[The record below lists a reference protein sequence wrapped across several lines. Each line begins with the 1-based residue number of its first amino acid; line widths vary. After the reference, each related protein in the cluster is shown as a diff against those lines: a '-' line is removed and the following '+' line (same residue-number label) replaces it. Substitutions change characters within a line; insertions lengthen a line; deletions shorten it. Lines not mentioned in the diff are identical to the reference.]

1 MFINIIFLSLR
12 KKYIMR
18 NLIYGLLILTFISCK
33 KDVITPTTAN
43 EVVTPV
49 DSLKLDGEFILV
61 SGKMYLDNLEDGSK
75 IVYNHFDITKSRS
88 SLRYGGSIIPFEDI
102 IKDTTTWSFY
112 FPKTY
117 PNIGK
122 FVLNEDTLNPLGL
135 NVTAHNLTIIES
147 PSATTGSTQLNGS
160 ARPIDIVLYD
170 AKLKLIKIYVQEQY
184 MSIGN
189 SNYKAFNELVFKQ
202 IKEW

>member
-1 MFINIIFLSLR
+1 MKTI
-12 KKYIMR
+12 
-18 NLIYGLLILTFISCK
+18 IYGLLIITLFSCK
-33 KDVITPTTAN
+33 KEVITP
-43 EVVTPV
+43 VTQPATQQL
-49 DSLKLDGEFILV
+49 DSLSLNGEFILV
-61 SGKMYLDNLEDGSK
+61 SGKMYMESLEDGSK
-75 IVYNHFDITKSRS
+75 IVYNHFDSIKSRS
-88 SLRYGGSIIPFEDI
+88 SLRYDGSIIPFETI

-112 FPKTY
+112 FPKTV

-147 PSATTGSTQLNGS
+147 PDAITGSTQLNGS
-160 ARPIDIVLYD
+160 ARPLQIVLYNS
-170 AKLKLIKIYVQEQY
+170 KLKLIKVYVQEQY

-189 SNYKAFNELVFKQ
+189 SNYRAFNELVFKQ